1 MILAVPKAERCRED
15 NFSSKS
21 KKGKGTTISVISK
34 KQAEDSVVGK
44 LANLLEKFD
53 KIASIETSNKIK
65 KPAASCY
72 VKLVN
77 KIG

>member
-1 MILAVPKAERCRED
+1 MILAVPKAERYRED

-34 KQAEDSVVGK
+34 KHAENSVVGK
-44 LANLLEKFD
+44 LANLLEKFN